1 MKNIFVLLIYI
12 VLINVDY
19 LIFENCIEKFKIAS
33 TKLTENKC
41 RMLKKNQYLIT
52 Y

>member
-1 MKNIFVLLIYI
+1 MQNIFVLLIYL
-12 VLINVDY
+12 VLIINVDY
-19 LIFENCIEKFKIAS
+19 LIFENCIEKFKIAN

-41 RMLKKNQYLIT
+41 RMLKKKTVIT